1 MKFFFS
7 KSVTAATNTSSA
19 QAATLRCRVH
29 SLSETGPTR
38 NHNEDSILTYFFNES
53 ATDLLCMVADG
64 MGGHNAGEVASKLTC
79 DTVLAEVKKQQS
91 THQETIL
98 ADALLKAHQE
108 IIKAGKE
115 NSAYKGMGTT
125 GTVVRIKNNQLFLGH
140 VGDSRLYHWSP
151 SGIEQLTQDHT
162 LVNQMYQQG
171 EITLQERDTHSMK
184 NVLIQAIGTAQQI
197 VPQQLRFANTLT
209 KEDKFLLCSDGL
221 YDVFSETQLQDLL
234 SMKDP
239 ELILEA
245 FKTIGY
251 NRKAQDNFSAILITF
266 TDEQLEMTPITK
278 EQNIML

>member
-7 KSVTAATNTSSA
+7 KPATTDNTTSSKPTA
-19 QAATLRCRVH
+19 SLRCMVY

-38 NHNEDSILTYFFNES
+38 SHNEDSILTYFFNES
-53 ATDLLCMVADG
+53 ATDVLCIVADG

-91 THQETIL
+91 TEQETVL
-98 ADALLKAHQE
+98 ANALLKAHQE

-125 GTVVRIKNNQLFLGH
+125 GTVVRIQHNQLFLGH
-140 VGDSRLYHWSP
+140 VGDSRLYHWNP

-171 EITLQERDTHSMK
+171 EITLQERDTHAMK
-184 NVLIQAIGTAQQI
+184 NVLTQAIGTAQQI
-197 VPQQLRFANTLT
+197 LPQQICYGNTIT
-209 KEDKFLLCSDGL
+209 KVDKFLLCSDGL
-221 YDVFSETQLQDLL
+221 YDVFSEAQLQDLL

-239 ELILEA
+239 EFILEV

-251 NRKAQDNFSAILITF
+251 NRKAQDNFSAILIVF
-266 TDEQLEMTPITK
+266 TDEQLMATPITK
-278 EQNIML
+278 EQNVMS